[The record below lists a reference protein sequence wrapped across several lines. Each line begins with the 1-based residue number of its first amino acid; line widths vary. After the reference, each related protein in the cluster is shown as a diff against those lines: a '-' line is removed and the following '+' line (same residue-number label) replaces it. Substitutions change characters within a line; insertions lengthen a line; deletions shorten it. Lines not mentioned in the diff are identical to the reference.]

1 MPLFFVFTHVCV
13 SGGVWDLDSASWA
26 SLDSRVFWD
35 SRASW
40 VSWTSAD
47 KERLRLPTPE
57 LLQPASLK
65 HAVQRSSESEQGS
78 MKAMQVGAMRGMFHP
93 TQAHWTPRQGG
104 GSDGQASEISPILMT
119 RIWMK
124 KRTTL
129 GCFFSVLSKA
139 GICDA
144 RFA

>member
-26 SLDSRVFWD
+26 SGASGASEAFWD

-40 VSWTSAD
+40 ATWTSAD
-47 KERLRLPTPE
+47 KERLRLPKLLL
-57 LLQPASLK
+57 LLQPASFK

-104 GSDGQASEISPILMT
+104 GSDGQPSTISPILMT
-119 RIWMK
+119 RI
-124 KRTTL
+124 
-129 GCFFSVLSKA
+129 
-139 GICDA
+139 
-144 RFA
+144 